1 MPGRG
6 IPSLRFPWRRALA
19 DRAGTAVIEF
29 ALTAPVFLLF
39 LIGIVEGGR
48 ALWSDNVLQY
58 AMQQSGRYIIANPS
72 ATDAQIQSYAVGQL
86 PSVDPSQ
93 VTVTVTRDAVSGVNF
108 VTVNASYA
116 FAPVTS
122 LVPLGT
128 ITLTGKTRVPLT

>member
-1 MPGRG
+1 MPGRN
-6 IPSLRFPWRRALA
+6 IFRPRLTRRRALA
-19 DRAGTAVIEF
+19 DRSGTALIEF
-29 ALTAPVFLLF
+29 AFTAPVFLLF

-58 AMQQSGRYIIANPS
+58 AMEQSGRYIIANPD
-72 ATDAQIQSYAVGQL
+72 ATDAQIQSYAAAQL